1 MEIFS
6 FTENLWQFFIMAAVC
21 YAIGCCNFAVII
33 SRWRRMDITK
43 MGSGNPGTMNM
54 TRELGLKFGILT
66 FVCDALKGGIPA
78 LISYFI
84 YRNYVF
90 ENTSMPVSDFTRYFC
105 GLFVVL
111 GHIFP
116 LQLRFKGGKG
126 IASTLGMFWVSLSC
140 ENAWWILLGFGI
152 AAVLIAFIAFTHW
165 GSLASL
171 LGVTACSAIQIFIF
185 FANYGALKFNAY
197 LVATFVTIFLIDALT
212 WWAHEKNLSRLF
224 SGEERQTRFKKS
236 ANK

>member
-1 MEIFS
+1 
-6 FTENLWQFFIMAAVC
+6 
-21 YAIGCCNFAVII
+21 
-33 SRWRRMDITK
+33 

-54 TRELGLKFGILT
+54 TRELGLKFGVLT
-66 FVCDALKGGIPA
+66 FVCDALKGGVPA

-84 YRNYVF
+84 YRNFVF
-90 ENTSMPVSDFTRYFC
+90 ENTLMPVSDLTRYFC

-140 ENAWWILLGFGI
+140 ENAWWILLGFAV
-152 AAVLIAFIAFTHW
+152 AAALIAFIRITRW

-171 LGVTACSAIQIFIF
+171 LGVTFCSAMQIFIF
-185 FANYGALKFNAY
+185 FGRYGFTSFNAY
-197 LVATFVTIFLIDALT
+197 LSATFTIIFIIDALT
-212 WWAHEKNLSRLF
+212 WLAHEKNLSRLF
-224 SGEERQTRFKKS
+224 SGEERQTRLRKS
-236 ANK
+236 KNK

>member
-1 MEIFS
+1 MKIFS
-6 FTENLWQFFIMAAVC
+6 FAENWWQFLIMAVVC

-33 SRWRRMDITK
+33 SRWRKMDITK

-54 TRELGLKFGILT
+54 TRELGLKFGVLT
-66 FVCDALKGGIPA
+66 FVCDALKGGVPA
-78 LISYFI
+78 LVSYFI
-84 YRNYVF
+84 YRGFVF
-90 ENTSMPVSDFTRYFC
+90 ENTLMPVSDLTRYLC

-116 LQLRFKGGKG
+116 VQLRFKGGKG

-140 ENAWWILLGFGI
+140 ENAWWILLGFVV
-152 AAVLIAFIAFTHW
+152 AAVLIVFIRLTRW

-171 LGVTACSAIQIFIF
+171 LGVTSCSVFQIFIF
-185 FANYGALKFNAY
+185 FSHYGTLNFNAY
-197 LVATFVTIFLIDALT
+197 LVAVFIIIFIINALT

-224 SGEERQTRFKKS
+224 SGEERQTRLRKS
-236 ANK
+236 KNQ